1 MSEADLWR
9 PAAPLEILR
18 ARARL
23 LHRVRAWFDGSG
35 AMEVETP
42 LCCACGVTDPAI
54 ESFRVAPGALH
65 RAARYLHS
73 SPEFPMKRLL
83 AAGSGPIYQICHVF
97 RDGEFGRRHNPEFTL
112 LEWYRPG
119 WDLRRLMDEVADLV
133 RAVSDRSLPAHYL
146 SYGELFREYAGIDPH
161 RAQAGQ
167 LRERALDLGLTQVAG
182 LQLPDRDAWL
192 DLLLTHHVEP
202 RLPVDRMTFVYDYP
216 ASQAALARVRPGPPA
231 VAERFEL
238 YLGGMELANGFHELT
253 DAAEQRARF
262 QAEQGQRRALGLH
275 PVPMDEYLLAAL
287 EAGLPD
293 CSGVALGVDRLLMW
307 LSGVA
312 HIAEVLPFP
321 FDRA

>member
-1 MSEADLWR
+1 MSETDLWR

-18 ARARL
+18 VRARL
-23 LHRVRAWFDGSG
+23 LQRIRACFDGSG

-42 LCCACGVTDPAI
+42 SCSAYGVTDPAI
-54 ESFRVAPGALH
+54 ESFRVAPGAL
-65 RAARYLHS
+65 RGAARYLHS

-97 RDGEFGRRHNPEFTL
+97 RDGESGRRHNPEFTL

-119 WDLRRLMDEVADLV
+119 WDLRRLMNEVADLV
-133 RAVSDRSLPAHYL
+133 RAVSDRSLPAYYL
-146 SYGELFREYAGIDPH
+146 SYGELFQEYADIDPH
-161 RAQAGQ
+161 QAQAGQ
-167 LRERALDLGLTQVAG
+167 LRERALDLGLTQVAD

-216 ASQAALARVRPGPPA
+216 ASQAALARVHPGPPA

-262 QAEQGQRRALGLH
+262 QAEQAQRRALGLH

-307 LSGVA
+307 LSGVE